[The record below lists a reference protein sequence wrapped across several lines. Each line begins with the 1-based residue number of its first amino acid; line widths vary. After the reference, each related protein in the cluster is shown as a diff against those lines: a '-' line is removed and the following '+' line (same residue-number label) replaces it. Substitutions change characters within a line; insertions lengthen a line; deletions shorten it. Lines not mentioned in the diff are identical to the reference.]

1 MIDLLRLLRKRRQQ
15 NSSLVFQVVPF
26 LLAGAIVLVEFALKM
41 VVRLRICRLI
51 GMKREEKN
59 KKSPAWE
66 VNSVSVG
73 EIAKKFRA
81 PASVRCDWPML
92 RYSHVIF
99 STSCNCEVLQLR

>member
-26 LLAGAIVLVEFALKM
+26 LLAGAIVLVEFALGM

-51 GMKREEKN
+51 GMKREEK
-59 KKSPAWE
+59 KEKVSSLGL
-66 VNSVSVG
+66 NSVSVG
-73 EIAKKFRA
+73 EITEKFRA
-81 PASVRCDWPML
+81 PASASCDWPMR

-99 STSCNCEVLQLR
+99 STSSI